1 MNKNIFRSI
10 FVQLSL
16 FLFIF
21 GIAVCEKGNRWWVLF
36 WPLGTFLLKIIPF
49 QMDNCLSN
57 KQLFLFVCFLFFCC
71 ACSEFITVNY
81 VSLTAEGQFDSLNRI
96 EIGLYLLFPIGFQN
110 ARSRCQRISLGFS
123 LTEPRHGSHHEPH
136 GPAATV
142 APSWH
147 GKQWKLHTVTA
158 STKWF
163 IKQS

>member
-1 MNKNIFRSI
+1 MLDQYLFNYLYFYFYLALLFVRKGISDEFCFDILAHFCSEIFHS
-10 FVQLSL
+10 
-16 FLFIF
+16 
-21 GIAVCEKGNRWWVLF
+21 RWTIVS
-36 WPLGTFLLKIIPF
+36 PT
-49 QMDNCLSN
+49 NN
-57 KQLFLFVCFLFFCC
+57 FLFVLFSLFYFFCC

-96 EIGLYLLFPIGFQN
+96 EFGLYLLFPIWLQN

-123 LTEPRHGSHHEPH
+123 LTEPRHHSHREPH